1 MNREKYTILGAYE
14 TTPVYRTVAD
24 SDGPTVVVVGGLHGN
39 EVTGYEAANLIRCW
53 SINKGELIV
62 VPRANRP
69 AIEDGTRSS
78 TTYNQPDMNR
88 QFPTGEMPTHGIARG
103 VWNVIENNDA
113 DYVFDL
119 HRSKGL
125 YRRSPSGV
133 GMAIFPTPDGR
144 NAAEKSLRHLNEGH
158 VPQDSHNFKVG
169 NDQTGANPLLSHK
182 VGGDRDHPGW
192 LVETTYYDQNS
203 YVQRDQL
210 EHAVEALLYHSGSGM
225 RVEDYG
231 HHEHDIKDSVL
242 EAYGE
247 KESSDDSTDDTS
259 DDTTGDSGSGNETA
273 QNIVDMI
280 RAEYNL

>member
-14 TTPVYRTVAD
+14 TTPVYRTVAG

-62 VPRANRP
+62 IPRANRP

-78 TTYNQPDMNR
+78 TTRNQPDMNR
-88 QFPTGEMPTHGIARG
+88 QFPTGETPTHGIARG
-103 VWNVIENNDA
+103 VWREITSNDA

-125 YRRSPSGV
+125 YHRSPSGV
-133 GMAIFPTPDGR
+133 GMAIFPTPSGR
-144 NAAEKSLRHLNEGH
+144 SAAESSLRHLNEGH
-158 VPQDSHNFKVG
+158 VPQSSHHFKVG
-169 NDQTGANPLLSHK
+169 NDQTGANNLLSHK
-182 VGGDRDHPGW
+182 VGGDLDPDTLGW
-192 LVETTYYDQNS
+192 LIETTYYDQS
-203 YVQRDQL
+203 GYVQRDQL
-210 EHAVEALLYHSGSGM
+210 EHAVEALLYHCGSGI

-247 KESSDDSTDDTS
+247 KDSTD
-259 DDTTGDSGSGNETA
+259 GEDSTDETQSPSGNETA
-273 QNIVDMI
+273 QDIVGMI
-280 RAEYNL
+280 RDKYNL